1 MPPILVDAYD
11 SQGCVEIDDSLVN
24 FTLFEDS
31 LSEPIVPLT
40 FECIQVFMHVQE
52 TSATQGYQVMRNCS
66 LPCSLY
72 ERYGYRGLT

>member
-11 SQGCVEIDDSLVN
+11 SQGCVEIDDSLAN

-52 TSATQGYQVMRNCS
+52 TSATQG
-66 LPCSLY
+66 
-72 ERYGYRGLT
+72 

>member
-31 LSEPIVPLT
+31 LSEPIVPLR

-52 TSATQGYQVMRNCS
+52 TSATQG
-66 LPCSLY
+66 
-72 ERYGYRGLT
+72 